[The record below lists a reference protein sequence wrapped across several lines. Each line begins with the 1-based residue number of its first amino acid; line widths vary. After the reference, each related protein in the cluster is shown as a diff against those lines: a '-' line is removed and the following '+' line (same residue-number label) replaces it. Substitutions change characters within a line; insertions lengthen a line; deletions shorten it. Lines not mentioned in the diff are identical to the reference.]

1 MKTSII
7 CLLRFTGSWRLSQ
20 WSLAERW
27 EHWTASSAITAQEPL
42 RVRSPVCT
50 PELGLDPETEPEPEP
65 KPMPEPK
72 PELKPEPEPEPET
85 DPEPKPNPKPEP
97 EPEPEHEPEPDPER
111 CCKAP
116 SPKGLFSST
125 LCTPQ
130 L

>member
-7 CLLRFTGSWRLSQ
+7 CLLRVTGSWRPSQ

-42 RVRSPVCT
+42 RVRPPVCT
-50 PELGLDPETEPEPEP
+50 PELELDPEPEPEP
-65 KPMPEPK
+65 KSKPEPK
-72 PELKPEPEPEPET
+72 PELEPEPEPET
-85 DPEPKPNPKPEP
+85 DPEP
-97 EPEPEHEPEPDPER
+97 EHVPEPDPEH